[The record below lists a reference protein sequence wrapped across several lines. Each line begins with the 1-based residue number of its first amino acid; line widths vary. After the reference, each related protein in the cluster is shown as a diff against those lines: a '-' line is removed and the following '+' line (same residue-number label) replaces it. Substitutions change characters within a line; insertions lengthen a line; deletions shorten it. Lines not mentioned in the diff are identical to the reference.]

1 MSIKPVITIDGPSGV
16 GKGTLALKLA
26 KALDWDLLDSG
37 AIYRALAFYADD
49 KGVDLEN
56 EEKVATLALNLPLA
70 FQTSEKEEGQ
80 AQAVHVFLEGQ
91 EVTSAL
97 RQESIGNKAS
107 IVAKLPLVRENL
119 LQRQRDFLPT
129 QTQEDGSV
137 NTSLKERRGLVAD
150 GRDMGT
156 IIFPKAPLKIFLT
169 ASSQVRAE
177 RRYKELLEKGFCVKI
192 EQILSEVEARDERDR
207 TRTSSPLIP
216 AEDAIIIDTSVLTI
230 NEVFKKVWQEV
241 ERVGF
246 Y

>member
-1 MSIKPVITIDGPSGV
+1 MNIKPVITIDGPSGV

-26 KALDWDLLDSG
+26 NALGWDLLDSG
-37 AIYRALAFYADD
+37 AIYRALAFYADK
-49 KGVDLEN
+49 KGVDLQD
-56 EEKVATLALNLPLA
+56 EKRVATLALNLPLTFRA
-70 FQTSEKEEGQ
+70 SQEADSQ
-80 AQAVHVFLEGQ
+80 DLAVRIFLEGQ
-91 EVTSAL
+91 EITTPL

-107 IVAKLPLVRENL
+107 IVAKFPLVRENL

-129 QTQEDGSV
+129 QNYINLDSSPQA
-137 NTSLKERRGLVAD
+137 KKGLVAD

-156 IIFPKAPLKIFLT
+156 TIFPNAPLKVFLT

-207 TRTSSPLIP
+207 TRASSPLIP
-216 AEDAIIIDTSVLTI
+216 ADDAIIIDTSTLTV

-241 ERVGF
+241 KRVGF
-246 Y
+246 